1 MLKRTSLLLLVAL
14 FAVSCD
20 DSLTQPNASDT
31 QLVEVQFDAQNGNPV
46 VRRVTVGGADGTA
59 YGPPGSDANFSLV
72 ALERADGTV
81 TGQIQDAWYKN
92 SGFHAKLDCMSVDGT
107 DVWVSGTVTKSD
119 SWPEIVG
126 RTVNVQVRDG
136 GDSGED
142 MISPAFFFL
151 PYTCVDQFPFEDY
164 GFLFPVNN
172 GQVKLN

>member
-1 MLKRTSLLLLVAL
+1 MLRRLSLVVLVAL

-20 DSLTQPNASDT
+20 ESPTQPNASDA
-31 QLVEVQFDAQNGNPV
+31 QLVEAQFDAQSGNRV
-46 VRRVTVGGADGTA
+46 VRRLTVGGADAEA

-92 SGFHAKLDCMSVDGT
+92 SGFHATLDCLSVDGN
-107 DVWVSGTVTKSD
+107 DAWVSGTVTKSVQ
-119 SWPEIVG
+119 PAFLG

-151 PYTCVDQFPFEDY
+151 QATCVDQFPFEDY

-172 GQVKLN
+172 GQVKLK

>member
-1 MLKRTSLLLLVAL
+1 MSRRISLAFLVAL
-14 FAVSCD
+14 LAVSCD
-20 DSLTQPNASDT
+20 DTPTSPIASDA
-31 QLVEVQFDAQNGNPV
+31 QLVEAQFDAHAGNPV
-46 VRRVTVGGADGTA
+46 VRRVSVGGADGTA

-107 DVWVSGTVTKSD
+107 DVWVSGTVTKSTH
-119 SWPEIVG
+119 PPFLG